1 MNRFSRLL
9 ALLMSLCLMVSLLAS
24 CGGNTDSGGSTADAG
39 KDTFTVA
46 LDSDIVKL
54 DPAFAYDFT
63 TNPVVNQITQG
74 LLTFDEDN
82 RLQPMLASS
91 CSVSSRPVCG
101 AHSHRHSMMF
111 HSAGAR
117 SNFSICRPPFSRF
130 WLLL

>member
-82 RLQPMLASS
+82 QLQPMLASS

-101 AHSHRHSMMF
+101 SRSHRHSMMF

-117 SNFSICRPPFSRF
+117 SNFSICRPPFSGF
-130 WLLL
+130 WLLM

>member
-54 DPAFAYDFT
+54 DP
-63 TNPVVNQITQG
+63 
-74 LLTFDEDN
+74 
-82 RLQPMLASS
+82 PMTLPPTPWST
-91 CSVSSRPVCG
+91 
-101 AHSHRHSMMF
+101 
-111 HSAGAR
+111 R
-117 SNFSICRPPFSRF
+117 SPRAC
-130 WLLL
+130 

>member
-54 DPAFAYDFT
+54 DPAFA
-63 TNPVVNQITQG
+63 
-74 LLTFDEDN
+74 LTLPPTLWST
-82 RLQPMLASS
+82 RSP
-91 CSVSSRPVCG
+91 RVC
-101 AHSHRHSMMF
+101 
-111 HSAGAR
+111 
-117 SNFSICRPPFSRF
+117 
-130 WLLL
+130 

>member
-63 TNPVVNQITQG
+63 VNQITQG

-82 RLQPMLASS
+82 QLQPMLASS
-91 CSVSSRPVCG
+91 
-101 AHSHRHSMMF
+101 
-111 HSAGAR
+111 
-117 SNFSICRPPFSRF
+117 
-130 WLLL
+130 

>member
-63 TNPVVNQITQG
+63 TNPEVNQITQG

-82 RLQPMLASS
+82 QLQLGAEGRPDLRLPDP
-91 CSVSSRPVCG
+91 R
-101 AHSHRHSMMF
+101 
-111 HSAGAR
+111 
-117 SNFSICRPPFSRF
+117 
-130 WLLL
+130 